1 MRGMKSDDARHLKE
15 LEEEN
20 VRLKRL
26 VTDQELDIYVL
37 KEVNLGRPAQPQR
50 AA

>member
-1 MRGMKSDDARHLKE
+1 MKADDAKHLKE

-26 VTDQELDIYVL
+26 VTDQELDIDML

-50 AA
+50 PA